1 MYFFPFVECAAVG
14 LGTLRKVAKSK
25 VQYVPTLGT
34 VIPYLELSAKQEYL
48 VQRIKGNQNAW
59 CTLCFILLNG
69 VQLLGCFNRFQQ
81 KNQLLISLESNSS
94 VIG

>member
-1 MYFFPFVECAAVG
+1 MERAAVG

-59 CTLCFILLNG
+59 CALRFILLNG
-69 VQLLGCFNRFQQ
+69 VPNFNYSFNKKSAAYQLG
-81 KNQLLISLESNSS
+81 
-94 VIG
+94 V

>member
-1 MYFFPFVECAAVG
+1 VELAAVG

-59 CTLCFILLNG
+59 CALHFILLNG
-69 VQLLGCFNRFQQ
+69 VPNFNYTFNKRSAASELG
-81 KNQLLISLESNSS
+81 
-94 VIG
+94 V